1 MKKLVFIFL
10 AMIIGQTTSFAAN
23 IIEGKVVGVADGDTI
38 TVLDASKAQH
48 RIRLV
53 GIDAPEKAQAFGE
66 RSKQAL
72 SKMVYGKQV
81 TVLWDKKDRYDRVLG
96 KVLADWG
103 DVNLAQVEDGMAW
116 HYKRYMNDQSIKDQL
131 AYDDAEQTAR
141 RLKKGLWADAN
152 PTPPWDWRR
161 R

>member
-1 MKKLVFIFL
+1 MRKLIFITLITL
-10 AMIIGQTTSFAAN
+10 AGHAAAGN
-23 IIEGKVVGVADGDTI
+23 VLNGRVVGVSDGDTI
-38 TVLDASKAQH
+38 TVLDGTKTQH

-66 RSKQAL
+66 KSKQSL
-72 SKMVYGKQV
+72 SNMVFGKEIS
-81 TVLWDKKDRYDRVLG
+81 VLWDKRDRYDRILG
-96 KVLADWG
+96 KVLMPWG

-116 HYKRYMNDQSIKDQL
+116 HYKRYMNDQSMKDQL
-131 AYDDAEQTAR
+131 AYDDAERTAR
-141 RLKKGLWADAN
+141 RLKKGLWADAV